1 MISTNTRLG
10 YLLSKEFDDMT
21 PEEQEEYKQHKGW
34 VITNYL
40 GVQPISESSLR
51 LRTQAWLEETRTTS
65 IWDRR

>member
-1 MISTNTRLG
+1 MNLDNRLG

-34 VITNYL
+34 VIMNYL
-40 GVQPISESSLR
+40 GVQPVSENSLR
-51 LRTQAWLEETRTTS
+51 LRTQVWLEETRTTS